1 MKSQRQQGPVT
12 DDLRPEQ
19 CTESLLLPQAKEQS
33 WHDQWCLHHQSLSSP
48 PLEPLYQNRVL
59 FKRGACHQL
68 KDAIAVDIVDVGHSL
83 NEVPIACSH
92 IPICVL
98 LLLD

>member
-1 MKSQRQQGPVT
+1 
-12 DDLRPEQ
+12 
-19 CTESLLLPQAKEQS
+19 
-33 WHDQWCLHHQSLSSP
+33 
-48 PLEPLYQNRVL
+48 VL

-68 KDAIAVDIVDVGHSL
+68 KDAIAVDIVDGGHSL

-92 IPICVL
+92 IPISGL